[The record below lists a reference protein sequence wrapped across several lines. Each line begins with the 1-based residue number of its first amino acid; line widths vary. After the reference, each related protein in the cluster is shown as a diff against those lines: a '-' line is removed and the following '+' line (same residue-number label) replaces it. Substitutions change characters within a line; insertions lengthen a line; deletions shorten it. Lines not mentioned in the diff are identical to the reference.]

1 MSVSRKSSTSSEYR
15 ASSDSFN
22 LLPVPASSS
31 LRGISNPLTSKVTS
45 VLSTS
50 FADSEFRDTLALLD
64 SRNVVNTPET
74 RRQLRLNLQ
83 REVIDGN
90 GMIID
95 NFGAVADQLRRIGTT
110 LGKLNKSF
118 TDMKMQLQ
126 GAHDQSSQIMNETQS
141 LLEKR
146 SDIEAKQELLDKM
159 RDHFILTQDE
169 IDILTLTSE
178 PVDDYFFAALAKAK
192 RIQKDSESLLGFES
206 QTLGLEL
213 MEQVSKHV
221 NMAFQ
226 KLYKWLQREFKALNL
241 ENPQIHPAIRKAI
254 RVLAERP
261 SLFQNCL
268 DLFSEARE
276 RILSDSFYVAL
287 TGTNT
292 GGQRITSS
300 KPIEL
305 AAHDPLRYAGDMLAW
320 IHSAT
325 VGEREALEVFFISEG
340 DEIAKGLETGR
351 KNEIWSLV
359 DDGTLAEQPFD
370 PRKALDEL
378 VDRDISGASRLLRQR
393 IQQVIQNNEEIILAY
408 KLANLLSFYKA
419 MFLKVLSA
427 ESALIDVIVS
437 LEKEALRQFRTL
449 VRDHIAT
456 LQTDP
461 QQVPDDLSPPAF
473 LDDALE
479 QLTSIMKTYDSS
491 IGLAEDRE
499 SEFETT
505 LAEALDP
512 FIAGCHSMAEPLTAP
527 DDSIFRLNCALATVA
542 TLKPF
547 SFTEKRCKKLQ
558 SSIDSESER
567 LSDVQLLLLK
577 QRSGLLDIFG
587 AVAGL
592 DPSSEEAAKSL
603 RKMKAFEPASLELA
617 RQKLDDFLPSA
628 LIDAMENVKH
638 VHDTKISRKITED
651 AAERF
656 CNEFEHLEDLLLL
669 EEDAVEASGDKTSEA
684 LKALFPRTTGEIRV
698 LFS

>member
-1 MSVSRKSSTSSEYR
+1 
-15 ASSDSFN
+15 
-22 LLPVPASSS
+22 
-31 LRGISNPLTSKVTS
+31 
-45 VLSTS
+45 
-50 FADSEFRDTLALLD
+50 
-64 SRNVVNTPET
+64 
-74 RRQLRLNLQ
+74 
-83 REVIDGN
+83 
-90 GMIID
+90 
-95 NFGAVADQLRRIGTT
+95 
-110 LGKLNKSF
+110 
-118 TDMKMQLQ
+118 MKMQLE
-126 GAHDQSSQIMNETQS
+126 GAHDQSSHIMNETQN

-146 SDIEAKQELLDKM
+146 SGIEAKQELLEKI
-159 RDHFILTQDE
+159 RGHFILTQDE
-169 IDILTLTSE
+169 IDFLTLTSE
-178 PVDDYFFAALAKAK
+178 PVDDFFFAALAKAK
-192 RIQKDSESLLGFES
+192 RIQKDSETLLGFES

-213 MEQVSKHV
+213 MEQVSKHI

-261 SLFQNCL
+261 TLFQNCL

-287 TGTNT
+287 TGTDT
-292 GGQRITSS
+292 GGQQVQVS

-305 AAHDPLRYAGDMLAW
+305 AAHDPLRYGGDMLAW

-325 VGEREALEVFFISEG
+325 VGEREALEVLFVSEG

-351 KNEIWSLV
+351 KNELWSLV
-359 DDGTLAEQPFD
+359 DDEMSAEQPFN

-393 IQQVIQNNEEIILAY
+393 IQQIIQNNEEIILAY
-408 KLANLLSFYKA
+408 KLASLLSFYKA

-427 ESALIDVIVS
+427 ESALIELVVS

-491 IGLAEDRE
+491 IGLSMDKEA
-499 SEFETT
+499 EFEAT
-505 LAEALDP
+505 LVEALDP
-512 FIAGCHSMAEPLTAP
+512 FVAGCRSMAEPLSAP
-527 DDSIFRLNCALATVA
+527 DDSIFRLNCDLTALAT
-542 TLKPF
+542 LK
-547 SFTEKRCKKLQ
+547 SFTFTEQRCKKLQ
-558 SSIDSESER
+558 ANVDTESER
-567 LSDVQLLLLK
+567 LSATQLLLLK
-577 QRSGLLDIFG
+577 QRSGLQDIFE

-592 DPSSEEAAKSL
+592 DSASEEAAKSL
-603 RKMKAFEPASLELA
+603 RGMKAFEAASLELA

-638 VHDTKISRKITED
+638 VHDSKLSRKITED
-651 AAERF
+651 AAEQF

-669 EEDAVEASGDKTSEA
+669 EEDAVVEAGGDDSTEA

-698 LFS
+698 LLS